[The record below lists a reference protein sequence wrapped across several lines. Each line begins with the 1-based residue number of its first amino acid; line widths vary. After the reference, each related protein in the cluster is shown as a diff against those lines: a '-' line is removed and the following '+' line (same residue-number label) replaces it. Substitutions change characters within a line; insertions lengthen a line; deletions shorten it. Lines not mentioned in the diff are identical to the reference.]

1 MNPLKQLEACGQAPW
16 LDYLKRSLLTSGEL
30 QTMIERDGLKGMTS
44 NPSIFEKAIAESDEY
59 TEALKKFQASGDH
72 SINEIYEHLAV
83 ADIQAA
89 ADVLKSVFDKTK
101 GRDGYVSLECS
112 PYLANDTEA
121 TVAEALRL
129 WKMVGRLNLMVKV
142 PATPAGVP
150 AIRRLLGKG
159 LNINITLLFSVA
171 VYEQVVEAYLAGLEE
186 LAAAGGDVSKS
197 ASVASFFVSRIDSAV
212 DRKLGGLADKSV
224 ADRLRGKIAI
234 ANAKVAYDRYQT
246 LFSGPRW
253 EKLAAAGAHTQRLLW
268 ASTSTKSPAYKDTMY
283 VEELIGRDTVDTI
296 PPATMDAFRDHG
308 VVRPDAVE
316 HDLAGARALLGML
329 EKQGISL
336 ERITEELVGEGVQ
349 AFADSF
355 DKLLGV
361 VGQRRRA
368 LIAGERAPREVA
380 AGLTEAA
387 PR

>member
-16 LDYLKRSLLTSGEL
+16 LDYLKKSLIEGGEL
-30 QTMIERDGLKGMTS
+30 ATLIERDGLKGMTS

-59 TEALKKFQASGDH
+59 ADALEKFQSSGDH
-72 SINEIYEHLAV
+72 SVNEIYEHLAV

-129 WKMVGRLNLMVKV
+129 WKMVGRPNLMVKV
-142 PATPAGVP
+142 PATPAGLP
-150 AIRRLLGKG
+150 AIRRLVGRG

-186 LAAAGGDVSKS
+186 LAATGGDVSKS

-212 DRKLGGLADKSV
+212 DHKLGGLADKSV

-234 ANAKVAYDRYQT
+234 ANAKVAYDRYKT

-253 EKLAAAGAHTQRLLW
+253 QKLAAAGAHTQRLLW

-316 HDLAGARALLGML
+316 HDLEEARTLLGML
-329 EKQGISL
+329 ENQGISL
-336 ERITEELVGEGVQ
+336 ERITEQLVAEGVQ
-349 AFADSF
+349 AFAASF

-361 VGQRRRA
+361 VDQRRRA
-368 LIAGERAPREVA
+368 LIGGERAPRELA
-380 AGLTEAA
+380 AGSSGAA
-387 PR
+387 RR

>member
-1 MNPLKQLEACGQAPW
+1 MLKF
-16 LDYLKRSLLTSGEL
+16 R
-30 QTMIERDGLKGMTS
+30 TMRTD
-44 NPSIFEKAIAESDEY
+44 
-59 TEALKKFQASGDH
+59 
-72 SINEIYEHLAV
+72 
-83 ADIQAA
+83 
-89 ADVLKSVFDKTK
+89 
-101 GRDGYVSLECS
+101 
-112 PYLANDTEA
+112 
-121 TVAEALRL
+121 AEALL
-129 WKMVGRLNLMVKV
+129 
-142 PATPAGVP
+142 P
-150 AIRRLLGKG
+150 
-159 LNINITLLFSVA
+159 TL
-171 VYEQVVEAYLAGLEE
+171 

-212 DRKLGGLADKSV
+212 DKKLGGLADKSV

-268 ASTSTKSPAYKDTMY
+268 ASTSTKSPAYRDTMY

-316 HDLAGARALLGML
+316 HDLAGARSLLGML

-336 ERITEELVGEGVQ
+336 ERITDELVGEGVQ

-380 AGLTEAA
+380 AGSAEAA
-387 PR
+387 SR

>member
-16 LDYLKRSLLTSGEL
+16 LDYLKKSLIEGGEL
-30 QTMIERDGLKGMTS
+30 ATMIERDGLKGMTS

-59 TEALKKFQASGDH
+59 ADALEKFQSSGDH
-72 SINEIYEHLAV
+72 SVNEIYEHLAV

-121 TVAEALRL
+121 TVTEALRL
-129 WKMVGRLNLMVKV
+129 WKMVGRPNLMVKV
-142 PATPAGVP
+142 PGTPAGLP
-150 AIRRLLGKG
+150 AIRRLIGRG

-212 DRKLGGLADKSV
+212 DKKLGGLADKSV

-234 ANAKVAYDRYQT
+234 ANAKVAYDRYKT
-246 LFSGPRW
+246 LFSGLRW

-308 VVRPDAVE
+308 VVRPDAVG
-316 HDLAGARALLGML
+316 HDLAGARTLLGML

-336 ERITEELVGEGVQ
+336 ERLTEELVEEGVQ

-361 VGQRRRA
+361 VGQRRRPP
-368 LIAGERAPREVA
+368 IAGERAPREVA
-380 AGLTEAA
+380 AGSIEAA

>member
-16 LDYLKRSLLTSGEL
+16 LDYLKKSLIEGGEL
-30 QTMIERDGLKGMTS
+30 ATMIERDGLRGMTS

-59 TEALKKFQASGDH
+59 ADALEKFQSAGDH
-72 SINEIYEHLAV
+72 SVNEIYEHLAV

-129 WKMVGRLNLMVKV
+129 WKMVGRPNLMVKV
-142 PATPAGVP
+142 PGTPAGLP
-150 AIRRLLGKG
+150 AIRRLIGRG

-212 DRKLGGLADKSV
+212 DKKLGGFADKSV

-234 ANAKVAYDRYQT
+234 ANAKVAYDRYKT

-316 HDLAGARALLGML
+316 YDLADARALLGML

-336 ERITEELVGEGVQ
+336 ERITEELVGEGVR

-380 AGLTEAA
+380 AGSIEAT